1 MNFQERI
8 HQDLYEYLRMEQ
20 LVDEMLPTCPDVEGK
35 WTEICEE
42 YLPDGV
48 REFANYPTASLGWMM
63 YIGMAIAKFWDENWT
78 DYNDIDNLY
87 ESIRDERGYD
97 HLDEYVLEEVLSL
110 SKDER
115 KDIENIVGE
124 CAARTLSNLRREK
137 IQPSTPEAF
146 NAYVNCLH
154 ELYLMGCYVQLKAMG
169 YHLVKSE

>member
-1 MNFQERI
+1 MKFQERI

-20 LVDEMLPTCPDVEGK
+20 IVDAMLPTCPDVEEK

-48 REFANYPTASLGWMM
+48 REFTNYPTASLGWMM
-63 YIGMAIAKFWDENWT
+63 YIGMAVAKFWDENWT

-87 ESIRDERGYD
+87 ESIRNERGYD

-110 SKDER
+110 EKEDL
-115 KDIENIVGE
+115 KKTENIVGE
-124 CAARTLSNLRREK
+124 CAARTLSNLQREK
-137 IQPSTPEAF
+137 IQSGTPEAF
-146 NAYVNCLH
+146 NAYIECLH
-154 ELYLMGCYVQLKAMG
+154 ELYLMGCYIQLNAMG